1 MEFPLRQWYNVMA
14 GSLSLEDMADRNLAL
29 PDVEPA
35 RRVKYKVGEL
45 FAGAGGMALGVRNAE
60 INGNGFVHV
69 WATDK
74 DEDACRTLKNNLSMC
89 DCRVI
94 CSPVEDLDF
103 PGMQAIDGLIFGFP
117 CNDFS
122 VVGDRQGISG
132 RYGGL
137 YRWGVAALKVFRP
150 AFFVAENVGGLKSS
164 GNSKDFDTIM
174 SALARAGYRTFP
186 HMYRFEEY
194 GIPQTRHRMVIVGFR
209 RDLGL
214 VFSHPEPDG
223 KPLAT
228 CSEALAEIPT
238 DASNH
243 ELTKQSQVVV
253 ERLKHIKPGENAFTA
268 DLPEHLK
275 LRLKSGAKISQIYKR
290 LMPDAPSY
298 TVTGSGGGG
307 THVYHWKEHRALTN
321 RERARLQTFP
331 DSFVF
336 VGGKESV
343 RKQIGMAVPPKG
355 AEIVFRAVLRTL
367 LDNDIPACDC

>member
-1 MEFPLRQWYNVMA
+1 MLQQWYNIIARLKSLGDIA
-14 GSLSLEDMADRNLAL
+14 GKNLVL
-29 PDVEPA
+29 PEAEPIP
-35 RRVKYKVGEL
+35 RVRYKVGEL
-45 FAGAGGMALGVRNAE
+45 FAGAGGMALGVRNAR
-60 INGNGFVHV
+60 INGSGFVHV

-74 DEDACRTLKNNLSMC
+74 DEDACRTLESNLSIC
-89 DCRVI
+89 NCRVI

-103 PGMQAIDGLIFGFP
+103 ADMPAIDGLVFGFP

-137 YRWGVAALKVFRP
+137 YRWGVRALKKFRP

-164 GNSKDFDTIM
+164 GDNKDFNTIM
-174 SALARAGYRTFP
+174 SALRRAGYHTFP

-194 GIPQTRHRMVIVGFR
+194 GIPQTRHRMIIVGFR
-209 RDLGL
+209 KDLGL
-214 VFSHPEPDG
+214 IFSHPEPNG
-223 KPLAT
+223 KPRAT
-228 CSEALAEIPT
+228 CSEALAEIPP
-238 DASNH
+238 DAPNH
-243 ELTKQSQVVV
+243 ELTKQSRVVV
-253 ERLKHIKPGENAFTA
+253 ERLKHIRPGENAFTA
-268 DLPEHLK
+268 ELPDHLK
-275 LRLKSGAKISQIYKR
+275 LRLKSGATISQIYRR
-290 LMPDAPSY
+290 LRPDAPAY

-336 VGGKESV
+336 AGGKESV